1 MKLQPKIKQKLHSYY
16 KSLEIKEHKLS
27 YLFLEI
33 TRKCNLD
40 CLHCGSDC
48 KAEVNYPELT
58 TDSWIKIIDYI
69 EKTYSK
75 SVAFVLTGGEPLI
88 HPDIYKIG
96 QHIKEKGMR
105 WGMVTNGI
113 ILSESRLIKLIDSG
127 IYSITLSLDGLEE
140 THNWLRNSKNAFKNT
155 IRALSLIGYSNITFK
170 DVVTCVSP
178 KNLHE
183 LSDIA
188 DFLVENNIKEWR
200 LFRIFPSGRAKN
212 NKKLNL
218 TFGQT
223 QEMLQFIIKNKK
235 SYKKKGLN
243 INLSCEGWVPM
254 QTDLKVR
261 DNPFFCRAGVNI
273 ASILSDGTITGCTN
287 NQEGFHV
294 GNVLNDNFSFVW
306 ENRFD
311 NFHKREWLINTT
323 CKDCKHF
330 KQCNGSSIHLW
341 EMGNKEPK
349 FCYAVDLQFV
359 IPSEAK
365 ES

>member
-1 MKLQPKIKQKLHSYY
+1 LKLKPKIKQKLHAYY

-40 CLHCGSDC
+40 CMHCGSDC
-48 KAEVNYPELT
+48 KADVNFPELT

-75 SVAFVLTGGEPLI
+75 SVALILTGGEPLM

-113 ILSESRLIKLIDSG
+113 ILNESRLTQLIDSG

-140 THNWLRNSKNAFKNT
+140 THNWLRNSPNAYKKT
-155 IRALSLIGYSNITFK
+155 ISALKEISKSNIHFK
-170 DVVTCVSP
+170 DVVTCVYP

-183 LSDIA
+183 LASIA
-188 DFLVENNIKEWR
+188 DLLIEHNIEEWR
-200 LFRIFPSGRAKN
+200 LFRIFLSGRAKN
-212 NKKLNL
+212 NKELNL
-218 TFGQT
+218 TFKQT
-223 QEMLQFIIKNKK
+223 QKMLQFITKNKK
-235 SYKKKGLN
+235 TYKKKGLN
-243 INLSCEGWVPM
+243 INLSCEGWIPM

-261 DNPFFCRAGVNI
+261 DNPFFCRAGINI

-287 NQEGFHV
+287 NHEGFHV
-294 GNVLNDNFSFVW
+294 GNIIKDNFSFVW

-311 NFHKREWLINTT
+311 RFRKREWLTET
-323 CKDCKHF
+323 FCKNCKHI

-341 EMGNKEPK
+341 ELSDKKPK
-349 FCYAVDLQFV
+349 FCYAIDLG
-359 IPSEAK
+359 
-365 ES
+365 